1 MKIRP
6 RRLRCNELMREM
18 VRETRVSSASLIYP
32 VFVEAGENKKTEIT
46 SIPGQYRY
54 TLDRLNEGIEEA
66 ISFGVFRFMLFGIPA
81 EKDERGSGAYEENGI
96 IQRAVGQLKKTFGDR
111 IQVITDVCLCEY
123 TSHGHCG
130 VLCEE
135 GVANDETLEIIGQVA
150 LSHAKAGCDMVA
162 PSDMMDGDVGHI
174 REVLDQ
180 AGFTHI
186 PIMSYSVKYASAFYG
201 PFREAAGSKPQFGDR
216 NSYQMDFHNQ
226 REALKEVDLDL
237 AEGTDF
243 IMVKPA
249 LSYLD
254 VISRVKE
261 RTNTPLVAYSVS
273 GEYAMIK
280 ACASQGLMDE
290 HRLMC
295 ETAISIFR
303 AGADILITY
312 YAKELAQ
319 AIRNGDIG

>member
-6 RRLRCNELMREM
+6 RRLRCNELMRKM
-18 VRETRVSSASLIYP
+18 VRETKISPASLIYP
-32 VFVEAGENKKTEIT
+32 IFVEAGENKVTEINT
-46 SIPGQYRY
+46 MPGQYRY
-54 TLDRLNEGIEEA
+54 TLDRLNEAIEEA
-66 ISFGVFRFMLFGIPA
+66 MSFGVFRFMLFGIPA
-81 EKDERGSGAYEENGI
+81 KKDELGSGAYEEKGI
-96 IQRAVGQLKKTFGDR
+96 IQMAVSQLKETFAEN

-130 VLCEE
+130 VLCEA
-135 GVANDETLEIIGQVA
+135 GVANDETLELLGKIA
-150 LSHAKAGCDMVA
+150 LSHAQAGCDMVA
-162 PSDMMDGDVGHI
+162 PSDMMDGDVAYI
-174 REVLDQ
+174 RKVLDQ
-180 AGFTHI
+180 AGFTHL

-201 PFREAAGSKPQFGDR
+201 PFREAAGSAPQFGDR
-216 NSYQMDFHNQ
+216 KSYQMDIHNQ

-237 AEGTDF
+237 AEGADF

-261 RTNTPLVAYSVS
+261 RSNIPLVAYSVS

-280 ACASQGLMDE
+280 ACASQGLMNE
-290 HRLMC
+290 HQLMC
-295 ETAISIFR
+295 ETAVSIFR

-319 AIRNGDIG
+319 AIQSGEIG

>member
-18 VRETRVSSASLIYP
+18 VRETRVSPASLIYP
-32 VFVEAGENKKTEIT
+32 IFVEAGENKKTEI
-46 SIPGQYRY
+46 SSMPGQYRY
-54 TLDRLNEGIEEA
+54 TLDCLNEAIEEA
-66 ISFGVFRFMLFGIPA
+66 MSFGVFRFMLFGIPV
-81 EKDERGSGAYEENGI
+81 EKDERGSGAYDKNGI
-96 IQRAVGQLKKTFGDR
+96 IQRAISQLKKTFGDR

-135 GVANDETLEIIGQVA
+135 GVDNDESLEIIGKVA
-150 LSHAKAGCDMVA
+150 LSHVQAGCDMVA

-174 REVLDQ
+174 REVLDR

-216 NSYQMDFHNQ
+216 KSYQMDVHNQ

-237 AEGTDF
+237 AEGADF

-261 RTNTPLVAYSVS
+261 QTNIPLVAYSVS

-319 AIRNGDIG
+319 AIRKGEIG